1 MFLLPST
8 VVAREAHTRDTW
20 HGSTDA
26 ADAALLA
33 SIDDTY

>member
-1 MFLLPST
+1 MFLLPSN
-8 VVAREAHTRDTW
+8 VVAKEAHTRDTW

-26 ADAALLA
+26 TDVALLA